1 MKIVLSLIMIFCIL
15 LPAGMLFAE
24 EEMQSAPSQINAAE
38 AGNAVSGPL
47 PKIDTGDT
55 AWMIVATALVMLMT
69 LPGLALFYGG
79 LAKRKDM
86 LNTMAMS
93 FVTFCIVSVLW
104 VLYGYTF
111 SFSGDIGGVIG
122 NGAKLF
128 LSGVGVHS
136 VVDAA
141 KTIPEYIFIVY
152 QLTFA
157 AITVALASGAYIE
170 RMKFSAWILF
180 SILWLTLAYLPVAH
194 WMWGGGFLA
203 KLGALDFAG
212 GTVVHINAG
221 IAALVGALVLGKR
234 RQAALMPN
242 NLTLVVTGAGLLWFG
257 WFGFNAGSALAANG
271 LAAAAFINTNTA
283 TAIAAVSWMAAEWV
297 HSKKPTVLGLASG
310 AVAGLVAITPAAG
323 FVNVSGAL
331 FIGAAA
337 GIVAFFSVAVMK
349 PKFGYDDTLDAFG
362 IHGVA
367 GTLGAM
373 LTGVFA
379 DPSINEAGK
388 GLLYGNPSQLLRQFI
403 AVGVTFAYTGIV
415 TFIVFMIVKALIGL
429 RVDEDAEMEGLDESE
444 HGERAYNLQ
453 LFPGG
458 AAVHGHG
465 ETLGNYQILG
475 DEKSAYSEL

>member
-1 MKIVLSLIMIFCIL
+1 
-15 LPAGMLFAE
+15 
-24 EEMQSAPSQINAAE
+24 
-38 AGNAVSGPL
+38 
-47 PKIDTGDT
+47 
-55 AWMIVATALVMLMT
+55 
-69 LPGLALFYGG
+69 
-79 LAKRKDM
+79 
-86 LNTMAMS
+86 MS

-104 VLYGYTF
+104 VLYGYTL

-128 LSGVGVHS
+128 LSGVGVGS
-136 VVDAA
+136 ISDLA
-141 KTIPEYIFIVY
+141 KTIPEYIFIMY

-180 SILWLTLAYLPVAH
+180 SLLWLTFAYLPVAH
-194 WMWGGGFLA
+194 WVWGGGFLA

-212 GTVVHINAG
+212 GTVVHVNAG
-221 IAALVGALVLGKR
+221 IAALVGALMLGKR
-234 RQAALMPN
+234 RQATLLPN
-242 NLTLVVTGAGLLWFG
+242 NLTSVVTGAGLLWFG

-271 LAAAAFINTNTA
+271 LAGAAFLNTNTA
-283 TAIAAVSWMAAEWV
+283 TAIAAVAWMTIEWI

-337 GIVAFFSVAVMK
+337 GIVAFFSVAAMK
-349 PKFGYDDTLDAFG
+349 PRFGYDDTLDAFG

-367 GTLGAM
+367 GTLGAI

-379 DPSINEAGK
+379 DPSINEAGR
-388 GLLYGNPSQLLRQFI
+388 GLLYGNPAQLLTQCI
-403 AVGVTFAYTGIV
+403 AVGVTVVYTGTV
-415 TFIVFMIVKALIGL
+415 TFIVFMIVRAVVGL
-429 RVDEDAEMEGLDESE
+429 RVDEEDEMTGLDESI

-453 LFPGG
+453 IFPGG
-458 AAVHGHG
+458 SVVHAHEEGG
-465 ETLGNYQILG
+465 AGGVATLPQNQIL
-475 DEKSAYSEL
+475 